1 MLNAALQQVLAF
13 RQQHE
18 ASFPWPGP
26 LWSALYVHE
35 ELSELMRVVQQY
47 LAPAHQRAAPR
58 HATAEQLQFEA
69 GQLLFMVFTLLYEL
83 GITDLDQALQSAL
96 MALHERLEAR

>member
-13 RQQHE
+13 RHQHE

-35 ELSELMRVVQQY
+35 ELSELMRVVQQR
-47 LAPAHQRAAPR
+47 LAPAHARAVPR
-58 HATAEQLQFEA
+58 HATAAQLQLEA

-83 GITDLDQALQSAL
+83 GVTDLDQALGAAL
-96 MALHERLEAR
+96 TALHERLEVR